1 MVFIAQLN
9 GGVIGSAVSIAMA
22 CDFRLGNQD
31 VWFWICLLYTSLLD
45 EKKTIRGY
53 RIGGS
58 GCRHGDVVKEMMK
71 EIRRETGCLDAG
83 EDLIVGTGY
92 GRRNI
97 PGVQYTYTEITCHA
111 KGSLYCPVLRYR

>member
-1 MVFIAQLN
+1 MIW
-9 GGVIGSAVSIAMA
+9 GIDIGSVSTNI
-22 CDFRLGNQD
+22 
-31 VWFWICLLYTSLLD
+31 VLLD

-97 PGVQYTYTEITCHA
+97 PGVQYTYTEITAMQKECIIFSR
-111 KGSLYCPVLRYR
+111 KQIPLSISEDRTVKRSVYPTTEGWRTLS